1 MIRPWPPKI
10 RNFSSFRKVMNE
22 RFSILFRAYF
32 NVLESFWVDLVV
44 LLVWPV
50 EILQCLKIG
59 QNWPNR
65 RYGPTLTV
73 QNRFF
78 SSFRKVINLRFQV
91 IPRYYSDVLESLRVE
106 IVVLWVCL
114 VVIRQHLKYVKIGD
128 MVRPWPSKI
137 EFLRVLEE
145 LSINGFLFYQQL
157 IWTF

>member
-1 MIRPWPPKI
+1 MAKLCRPKI
-10 RNFSSFRKVMNE
+10 RNFSSFREVMNK
-22 RFSILFRAYF
+22 RVFILFRAYF

-106 IVVLWVCL
+106 IVVLL
-114 VVIRQHLKYVKIGD
+114 VWPVEIRQHLKKVKIGVMD
-128 MVRPWPSKI
+128 RPSPRKSGI
-137 EFLRVLEE
+137 FRVLEKI
-145 LSINGFLFYQQL
+145 SINGFLFYL
-157 IWTF
+157 RDISTF